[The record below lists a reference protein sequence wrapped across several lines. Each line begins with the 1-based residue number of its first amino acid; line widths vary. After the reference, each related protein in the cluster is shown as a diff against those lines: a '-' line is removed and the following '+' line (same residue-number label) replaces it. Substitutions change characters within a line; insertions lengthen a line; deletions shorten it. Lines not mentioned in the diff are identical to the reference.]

1 MPKTEITYT
10 QIGDYLIPNLTV
22 PPENDT
28 RPIGVWGAGVLWTPL
43 PKAEA
48 PTEPAGETR
57 RHRDYLKNHRKAI
70 YSIMLMD
77 NTLQTHLA
85 DINEQAEDMFIL
97 LVKQLAE
104 NEGIT
109 EQLKADNQMLWVQE
123 MNNIYNRATEIVNEE
138 LIYV

>member
-28 RPIGVWGAGVLWTPL
+28 RPIGIWG
-43 PKAEA
+43 
-48 PTEPAGETR
+48 R